1 MSRNGIVR
9 FTVVVLSGIAVVI
22 ALAALVA
29 SMRDGG
35 QPLGPAFARSAGW
48 IVPLVAGGAV
58 GGFTWL
64 MLSGTQRGEQS
75 CGGPMVPCPVCGN
88 EVLEEWRMCPYCGES
103 FEVVAEA
110 ETSAPI
116 A

>member
-9 FTVVVLSGIAVVI
+9 FIVVVLSGIAVVV

-35 QPLGPAFARSAGW
+35 QPLGAAFARSAGW

-64 MLSGTQRGEQS
+64 MLSSTAGGQRS
-75 CGGPMVPCPVCGN
+75 CGGPMVPCPLCGN
-88 EVLEEWRMCPYCGES
+88 EVLGEWRMCPYCGES
-103 FEVVAEA
+103 FEDVAEG
-110 ETSAPI
+110 ETTLPA